1 MLTRIPWRLVGGAVV
16 IALAAITVLSFISD
30 PFGIRAWFQ
39 ERLETRAATAER
51 DASARGLE
59 VEGERALSTRVDTYH
74 TQVVEVRD
82 MTARAETEARS
93 APDATQPLAADRAAR
108 LARHDDGLCDTRP
121 SVCGAA
127 PADPS

>member
-1 MLTRIPWRLVGGAVV
+1 MLARIPWRLIGYV
-16 IALAAITVLSFISD
+16 LAAVLALVTVVSFISD
-30 PFGIRAWFQ
+30 PFGIRSFFRDRQ
-39 ERLETRAATAER
+39 ETRAETAES

-93 APDATQPLAADRAAR
+93 APDAAQPLAADRAAR

-127 PADPS
+127 PAEPS

>member
-1 MLTRIPWRLVGGAVV
+1 MLTRIPWRLIGGAVV

-59 VEGERALSTRVDTYH
+59 VEGSALCQPGLTPTTPKSS
-74 TQVVEVRD
+74 
-82 MTARAETEARS
+82 RS
-93 APDATQPLAADRAAR
+93 GT
-108 LARHDDGLCDTRP
+108 
-121 SVCGAA
+121 
-127 PADPS
+127 